1 MIIAVSAIVAFI
13 SGMNVR
19 RRIALNVVITGLA
32 VIVTYVLGLLTK
44 KLLGVEI

>member
-1 MIIAVSAIVAFI
+1 
-13 SGMNVR
+13 VR
-19 RRIALNVVITGLA
+19 RSVRLAATVVITGLA